1 MAAKKLEDQRRLSS
15 AQTEITARDAANTHE
30 DDLCLVEFLLD
41 AHDGVGLFRV
51 LVLLQVGGQVGIVD
65 QDLLARLPPLPR
77 LVLPLLLADLGRELV
92 EQLVEQREGD
102 PDGVLLVGD
111 DDAGELVGRAVVRVR
126 RVVVLLDRLPLA
138 GLCPL
143 GDRPREKVEKLAD
156 PVVVVGVSVTVQE
169 ESLGCSRMTVDQ
181 PVGEPESSERCPKSI
196 LTPADASC
204 AAACP

>member
-1 MAAKKLEDQRRLSS
+1 MGSFSS
-15 AQTEITARDAANTHE
+15 QADITARQEGNRANTHE

-51 LVLLQVGGQVGIVD
+51 LVLLQVGRQIGIVD

-77 LVLPLLLADLGRELV
+77 LVLTLLLADLGRKLV

-111 DDAGELVGRAVVRVR
+111 DDPRELVGRAVVRVR

-143 GDRPREKVEKLAD
+143 GDRPGEKVEKLAD
-156 PVVVVGVSVTVQE
+156 PVVVVVTVSVNFAARTRVIR
-169 ESLGCSRMTVDQ
+169 LRISRSAEGASDAPQST
-181 PVGEPESSERCPKSI
+181 

-204 AAACP
+204 AAACPSCLP